1 MPWQINVDGKEIK
14 LMKIWQE
21 ISFIPFSY
29 HEIILRTRKNIK
41 TENLTIVISKSLV

>member
-1 MPWQINVDGKEIK
+1 MPWQINVDVKEIK

-41 TENLTIVISKSLV
+41 IDNLTIVISKNHV

>member
-1 MPWQINVDGKEIK
+1 MPWQINVDVKEIK

-21 ISFIPFSY
+21 ISFIPFYY

-41 TENLTIVISKSLV
+41 IDNLTIVISKNHV